1 MTINKKK
8 MVEKT
13 KFGSALGSIGAV
25 SGLIYSMKNGKG
37 IGQTF
42 LFTLG
47 FGIAGLIV
55 GNSISKFYE

>member
-1 MTINKKK
+1 

-13 KFGSALGSIGAV
+13 KFGSALGSIGSV
-25 SGLIYSMKNGKG
+25 SGLIYSMKNCKG

-47 FGIAGLIV
+47 FGITGLII